1 MLPFDPQK
9 MSIEWQGIL
18 CWNDGEPQPFDKAE
32 AEARLQEGDQRIII
46 DLKSG
51 DAVCTYWT
59 NDITPEYV
67 TYNAH

>member
-1 MLPFDPQK
+1 MLPFDPKK

-32 AEARLQEGDQRIII
+32 AEARLHEGDHRIII

-51 DAVCTYWT
+51 DAVCTYLT

-67 TYNAH
+67 SYNAH